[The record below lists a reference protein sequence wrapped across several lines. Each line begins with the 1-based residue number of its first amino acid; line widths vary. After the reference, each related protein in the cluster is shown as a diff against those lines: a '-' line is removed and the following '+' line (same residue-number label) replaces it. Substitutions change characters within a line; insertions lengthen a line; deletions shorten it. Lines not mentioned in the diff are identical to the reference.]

1 MPFRSAL
8 PTVFGLALLAVGQ
21 VRAEDPFLGQI
32 KEIKCVNCKPG
43 WVTLVVHDP
52 IETRD
57 FELYLKDS
65 DYNKIIAPLPGKSIR
80 DRDGQ
85 CFYWMEKPKAK
96 KPGIGKG
103 PSQPAPALADKG
115 PAKQPAPGAAGEKN
129 GELTRT
135 GAAAADST
143 ALLPVSDT
151 ENVVPPPSPESEGT
165 PSACIRFY
173 RQMN

>member
-1 MPFRSAL
+1 MSFRSAL
-8 PTVFGLALLAVGQ
+8 PTAFGLALLAAGQ

-85 CFYWMEKPKAK
+85 CFYWMEKPKAQ
-96 KPGIGKG
+96 KPGTGKG
-103 PSQPAPALADKG
+103 LSQPGQLQPDKG
-115 PAKQPAPGAAGEKN
+115 PAKNPAPGAAREK
-129 GELTRT
+129 GGDAPQT
-135 GAAAADST
+135 GAAADS
-143 ALLPVSDT
+143 AGLLPVSGAEST
-151 ENVVPPPSPESEGT
+151 VPPPSPESEGT